1 MIVRYFKQLDHAV
14 VYKMEE
20 IENRNTCTE
29 NRTWSASPESECDKH
44 DDARKRKKHRR
55 GRRRKYKPY
64 ETLTAEER
72 RELEQKEAARA
83 ARKEAEMVGKP
94 DAPWNTTQFIMEDHG
109 QFEVRIPEPRTNR
122 TMSIDSVSLSS
133 EDFYES
139 PEEAD
144 QDQGHALEQDFETMY
159 HQIAAERLQGLSK
172 DELVKE
178 YFELENEMETV
189 QSQIKQE
196 CTSKISELEEQLLS
210 LKAENSKLAKE
221 NEQLKSHAGMV
232 QCQ

>member
-1 MIVRYFKQLDHAV
+1 
-14 VYKMEE
+14 MEE
-20 IENRNTCTE
+20 IRNGIM
-29 NRTWSASPESECDKH
+29 SASPESECEKH
-44 DDARKRKKHRR
+44 EDARRRKKHRR
-55 GRRRKYKPY
+55 GRRRKFKPY

-109 QFEVRIPEPRTNR
+109 QCDVRMPQPRTSR
-122 TMSIDSVSLSS
+122 TISVDTTSLSD
-133 EDFYES
+133 EEFYES
-139 PEEAD
+139 PEEELV
-144 QDQGHALEQDFETMY
+144 DQGHVLEQDFEAMY
-159 HQIAAERLQGLSK
+159 HQITAERLQGLSK

-178 YFELENEMETV
+178 YLELENEMESV

-196 CTSKISELEEQLLS
+196 CTSKISELEEQLSS
-210 LKAENSKLAKE
+210 LKEENTKLVEE
-221 NEQLKSHAGMV
+221 NEQLKSHTGMV

>member
-1 MIVRYFKQLDHAV
+1 
-14 VYKMEE
+14 MEE
-20 IENRNTCTE
+20 VESRISTTE
-29 NRTWSASPESECDKH
+29 SRTWRESPQSENDKH
-44 DDARKRKKHRR
+44 DDARRRKRHRR

-72 RELEQKEAARA
+72 HELDKREAARA

-109 QFEVRIPEPRTNR
+109 QFEVRIPDPRTSR
-122 TMSIDSVSLSS
+122 TISVDSASLSD

-139 PEEAD
+139 PEEELV
-144 QDQGHALEQDFETMY
+144 DQGHLLEQDFENMY
-159 HQIAAERLQGLSK
+159 QQIAAERLQGLSK

-178 YFELENEMETV
+178 YLDLENEMETV

-196 CTSKISELEEQLLS
+196 CTSKISQLEEELVN
-210 LKAENSKLAKE
+210 LKAENSKLSAE
-221 NEQLKSHAGMV
+221 NQQLKSHDAV

>member
-1 MIVRYFKQLDHAV
+1 M
-14 VYKMEE
+14 MEE
-20 IENRNTCTE
+20 LENGITNSE
-29 NRTWSASPESECDKH
+29 NRTWSASPESEGDKH
-44 DDARKRKKHRR
+44 EDARRRKKHRR

-72 RELEQKEAARA
+72 RELEQKQAERA

-109 QFEVRIPEPRTNR
+109 QFEVRIPEPRASR
-122 TMSIDSVSLSS
+122 TISVDSASLSE

-139 PEEAD
+139 PEEEMIG
-144 QDQGHALEQDFETMY
+144 QGHLLEQDFETMY
-159 HQIAAERLQGLSK
+159 QQIAAERLQGLSK

-178 YFELENEMETV
+178 YLELESEMETA
-189 QSQIKQE
+189 QTQIKRE
-196 CTSKISELEEQLLS
+196 CTSKISQLEEQLVN
-210 LKAENSKLAKE
+210 LKAENSKLAEE
-221 NEQLKSHAGMV
+221 NQQLKSHAV